1 MSVCAPICILVKL
14 WIHLHKCLWEGW
26 AKGAFTRRNIV
37 ACNIVA
43 RNNVACN
50 NVARN
55 NVARNIVA
63 RNNVACETTRR
74 WAICAAP

>member
-1 MSVCAPICILVKL
+1 MNLKSILNPKL
-14 WIHLHKCLWEGW
+14 IL
-26 AKGAFTRRNIV
+26 AKQFGAFTRRNIV

-63 RNNVACETTRR
+63 RKNVACETTCR